1 MTLGYNASVGVKSRD
16 FIRAVPCTVLTTN
29 TAGVIVPDYA
39 VVKFDVRLRRTAFKT
54 LGVYTVVTAHRVKKL
69 QCVREFSHLHLS
81 HTPPFDIVRVGILL
95 VTGYFTTVAAYTG
108 SGIEMKTVLL
118 TGFKFRNVNR
128 VVPTLHTGIVFMIY
142 ETL

>member
-54 LGVYTVVTAHRVKKL
+54 LGVYTVVTAHGVEHL
-69 QCVREFSHLHLS
+69 QHIRENTAFHL
-81 HTPPFDIVRVGILL
+81 TDTAPFHICRIIVLL
-95 VTGYFTTVAAYTG
+95 ITGHFTSAAPYTG
-108 SGIEMKTVLL
+108 RRIKVKTVLFIF
-118 TGFKFRNVNR
+118 TQFRNIN
-128 VVPTLHTGIVFMIY
+128 GIVPALHSGVSFIIY
-142 ETL
+142 KTL